1 VEDRRIDEREEAMTV
16 MRARSK
22 LVYFRVSEEEYQWLH
37 AMCEQTGARSLSDL
51 VRTFLQERRAGR
63 LAGGDGVAELQAR
76 IAKLTE
82 MLEKLEAKLGAG
94 ERLNARGGM

>member
-1 VEDRRIDEREEAMTV
+1 MTV

-22 LVYFRVSEEEYQWLH
+22 LVYFRVSEEEYAWLH

-51 VRTFLQERRAGR
+51 VRTFLRERRDRA
-63 LAGGDGVAELQAR
+63 LTGGDGVEALQER

-82 MLEKLEAKLGAG
+82 MLEKLESKLDDS
-94 ERLNARGGM
+94 RTLKARGGM

>member
-1 VEDRRIDEREEAMTV
+1 MTV

-22 LVYFRVSEEEYQWLH
+22 LVYFRVSEEEYAWLH

-51 VRTFLQERRAGR
+51 VRTFLQERRRGQFP
-63 LAGGDGVAELQAR
+63 GGDGVEELRAR

-82 MLEKLEAKLGAG
+82 MLEKLE
-94 ERLNARGGM
+94 ERLDGRPMSNARGGV